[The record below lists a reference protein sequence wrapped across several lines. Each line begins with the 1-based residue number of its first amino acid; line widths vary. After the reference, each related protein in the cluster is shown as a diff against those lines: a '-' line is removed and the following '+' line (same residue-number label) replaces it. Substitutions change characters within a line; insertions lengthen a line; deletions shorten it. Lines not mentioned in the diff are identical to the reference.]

1 MMALLHEGSHR
12 NLGHGQLFG
21 HMILTVNSGWL
32 TLYKTF
38 TGNQFIFEI
47 KEI

>member
-1 MMALLHEGSHR
+1 MTALLHEGSHR
-12 NLGHGQLFG
+12 NLDQGQLFG

>member
-1 MMALLHEGSHR
+1 MTVLLHEGSHR

>member
-1 MMALLHEGSHR
+1 MTALLHEGSHR
-12 NLGHGQLFG
+12 NLDQGQLFG

-38 TGNQFIFEI
+38 NQFIFEN